1 MQGPRGPRGRRTAV
15 QLRMAVVDR
24 RTPNDGGDAGSRVG
38 AAASRH
44 LHGWVF
50 AAIVAL
56 AAALRV
62 PALDLRP
69 MHADEAVHAA
79 KFGKLLEQGEY
90 QYDPQEYHGP
100 TLAYLT
106 LIPARARGVVRHA
119 DLDEFTLRG
128 VPAAVGVLLVAAHL
142 LLVPVVG
149 FRPAALSA
157 TFAAVSPAMVYY
169 SRYYIH
175 ETLLVAFSFGALVSI
190 CRYLQTPRAAWAIAA
205 GTAVGLMVATKETW
219 LIAFGSMACALV
231 LAWALGPKHQARPA
245 PRELLRTA
253 VHLAAAAL
261 SAITVAS
268 LFFTSFFKHPRGV
281 VDSVVAYTTY
291 LARAGGGGW
300 HVHPWHY
307 YFGLLLFTQSDGGPI
322 WTESAILAL
331 ALAGLIAVFARGRLA
346 GGGRRPLVLLGAY
359 AVLMAVVYA
368 TIPYKTPWCA
378 LGFLHA
384 FILLAGVAGARLLAA
399 SLAPLLKLFVA
410 LLLGAAIAHLGWL
423 AWAGSFRFGSD
434 PRNPYVYAHT
444 GPGVFEIARHVEVL
458 ARAHPDGTAMPVEV
472 ISGQN
477 LWPLPWYLR
486 RFPGVRWETAPVNDG
501 VHAPV
506 ILATPDMESAIRE
519 KLFEWRPPGE
529 RELYVPIF
537 DGPVELRPQV
547 EVRGYAAKTLWDV
560 AQVR

>member
-1 MQGPRGPRGRRTAV
+1 M
-15 QLRMAVVDR
+15 
-24 RTPNDGGDAGSRVG
+24 
-38 AAASRH
+38 
-44 LHGWVF
+44 
-50 AAIVAL
+50 AL
-56 AAALRV
+56 AAALRF

-79 KFGKLLEQGEY
+79 KFGELLEHGEY

-106 LIPARARGVVRHA
+106 LIPARVQGAVRYA
-119 DLDEFTLRG
+119 DLDEFTLRS

-157 TFAAVSPAMVYY
+157 VFAAVSPAMVYY

-190 CRYLQTPRAAWAIAA
+190 CRYLQAPRAAWAIAA
-205 GTAVGLMVATKETW
+205 GTSVGMMVATKETW
-219 LIAFGSMACALV
+219 VIAFGSMAGALV
-231 LAWALGPKHQARPA
+231 LAWSLGPRHQARPG
-245 PRELLRTA
+245 PRELRRTA
-253 VHLAAAAL
+253 VHLAVAAL
-261 SAITVAS
+261 SGIAVAG
-268 LFFTSFFKHPRGV
+268 LFFSSFFRHPRGI
-281 VDSVVAYTTY
+281 VDSVAAYATY
-291 LARAGGGGW
+291 LARAGGDSW

-307 YFGLLLFTQSDGGPI
+307 YFGLLLFTGSDGGPI

-331 ALAGLIAVFARGRLA
+331 ALAGVATVLARGRLA
-346 GGGRRPLVLLGAY
+346 GGDGRPLAFLCAY

-368 TIPYKTPWCA
+368 AIPYKTPWCA

-384 FILLAGVAGARLLAA
+384 FILLAGVGGTRLLAA
-399 SLAPLLKLFVA
+399 SPAPLLRPVVA
-410 LLLGAAIAHLGWL
+410 VLLGAAVAHLGWL
-423 AWAGSFRFGSD
+423 AWAGSFRYASD

-444 GPGVFEIARHVEVL
+444 GPGIFEIVQRVETL
-458 ARAHPDGTAMPVEV
+458 ARAHPDGVAMPVEV
-472 ISGQN
+472 ISAQN

-486 RFPGVRWETAPVNDG
+486 RFPAVRWETAPVNDG

-506 ILATPDMESAIRE
+506 ILATPDMEGAIRK

-537 DGPVELRPQV
+537 DRPVELRPRV
-547 EVRGYAAKTLWDV
+547 EVEGFAAKTLWDV
-560 AQVR
+560 AELR